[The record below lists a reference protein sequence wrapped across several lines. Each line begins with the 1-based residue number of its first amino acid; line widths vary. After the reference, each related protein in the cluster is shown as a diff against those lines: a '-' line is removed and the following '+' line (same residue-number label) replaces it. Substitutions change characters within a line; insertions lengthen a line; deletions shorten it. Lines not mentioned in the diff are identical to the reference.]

1 MFLTMTQSVGE
12 WLGDRLGYNSLWLYL
27 ILVVPAMILSVIAQ
41 VWVKSS
47 FNKMSSLYSK
57 SGYSGAYAAAQ
68 VLRFYGITDVRVEQC
83 SGNLTDHYDPKDNVI
98 RLSENVYSSTSVAA
112 IGIACHEAGHAAQ
125 YANSYLPIKV
135 RNVILPLTKIG
146 SYAGIPLAMLGLL
159 VGFDPLVSVGLL
171 LYSCIMLFQLATLPI
186 ELNASRRAL
195 QVIDSLNMLTRDEEY
210 RGAKRVLTAAAM
222 TYIAALAVSLGNLL
236 RLLILFSGRRRN

>member
-27 ILVVPAMILSVIAQ
+27 ILVVPAMILSVAAQ
-41 VWVKSS
+41 IWVKSS

-125 YANSYLPIKV
+125 YANSYLPIRV

-146 SYAGIPLAMLGLL
+146 SYAGIPLAIVGLV

-222 TYIAALAVSLGNLL
+222 TYIAALAVSLGNLI

>member
-159 VGFDPLVSVGLL
+159 VGFDPLVSVGVL

>member
-1 MFLTMTQSVGE
+1 MTQSVGE